1 MPLPKAIWRDYHCV
15 VDNGLPPAD
24 AGGPETAEA
33 SAMTDNNES
42 VRALI
47 DRLLRERGITF
58 AEASRRMGK
67 NETYLFGFIRRGK
80 PRKLAEDARIALAQM
95 LELPDDKVLKT
106 GGGPPTPLPPSNVRP
121 ASGST
126 SYGQRDLPIRGRA
139 QGGPDGVI
147 HLGDGTID
155 WTWRSPELASVRDA
169 YALYVDG
176 DSMSDFNLP
185 HGSIVFVHPHRRPQ
199 PGRICVL
206 VLNSGA
212 AYVKRLDRVTQSKV
226 VVSQSNPPRSLEF
239 PAAEVS
245 DLHMVTSAV
254 FA

>member
-1 MPLPKAIWRDYHCV
+1 
-15 VDNGLPPAD
+15 
-24 AGGPETAEA
+24 
-33 SAMTDNNES
+33 MTDNES
-42 VRALI
+42 VRHLI
-47 DRLLRERGITF
+47 ERLLHERGITF
-58 AEASRRMGK
+58 AEASRRIGK

-80 PRKLAEDARIALAQM
+80 PHKLAEDARIALAQM
-95 LELPDDKVLKT
+95 LELPDDKVLRT
-106 GGGPPTPLPPSNVRP
+106 GGPPQGPLPPSNVRP
-121 ASGST
+121 AHSGP

-155 WTWRSPELASVRDA
+155 WTWRSPELAGVRDA

-176 DSMSDFNLP
+176 ESMTDYNLP

-199 PGRICVL
+199 PGRLCVL

-212 AYVKRLDRVTQSKV
+212 AYVKRLDRITQSKV
-226 VVSQSNPPRSLEF
+226 VVSQSNPSRTLEF
-239 PAAEVS
+239 PASEVA

>member
-1 MPLPKAIWRDYHCV
+1 
-15 VDNGLPPAD
+15 
-24 AGGPETAEA
+24 
-33 SAMTDNNES
+33 MTDNES

-47 DRLLRERGITF
+47 ERMLIDRGITF
-58 AEASRRMGK
+58 AEASRRIGK

-80 PRKLAEDARIALAQM
+80 PRKLAEDARIALAQL
-95 LELPDDKVLKT
+95 LELPDDKVLRT
-106 GGGPPTPLPPSNVRP
+106 GGAPPQPLPPTNVRP
-121 ASGST
+121 SAST
-126 SYGQRDLPIRGRA
+126 PAYGARDLPIRGRA

-155 WTWRSPELASVRDA
+155 WTWRSPELAGVRDA

-176 DSMSDFNLP
+176 ESMTDFNLP

-199 PGRICVL
+199 PGRLCVL
-206 VLNSGA
+206 VLQSGA
-212 AYVKRLDRVTQSKV
+212 AYVKRLDRVTQTKV
-226 VVSQSNPPRSLEF
+226 VVTQSNPARSLEF
-239 PAAEVS
+239 PAAEVA